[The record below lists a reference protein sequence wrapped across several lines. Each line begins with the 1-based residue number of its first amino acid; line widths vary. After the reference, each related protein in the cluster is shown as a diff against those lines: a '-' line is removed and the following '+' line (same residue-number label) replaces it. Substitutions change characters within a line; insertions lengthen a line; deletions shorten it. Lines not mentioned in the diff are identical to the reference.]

1 MTVTVRQDV
10 PNTPITPQRGLLS
23 GNVLPKLNSLTTYL
37 ASAISVHVISLHVG
51 LSVQPLGM
59 IRAGRKAMVLWQGA
73 ILRAKAVLVTS
84 EGCGRRP
91 TGEGSHLS
99 LLIYPEFGLPV
110 QP

>member
-37 ASAISVHVISLHVG
+37 ASAISVHVMSLHVG

-59 IRAGRKAMVLWQGA
+59 TRAGRKAMVLWQGA
-73 ILRAKAVLVTS
+73 LLRIKAVLVIS
-84 EGCGRRP
+84 EGYGRRH
-91 TGEGSHLS
+91 GRAGGHLF
-99 LLIYPEFGLPV
+99 LLIYPECGLPD
-110 QP
+110 